1 MSTKMRVLHMLVCT
15 RGHCCWSIRRGCL
28 CGGIHAAVV
37 NVLECMCTGTLRMVP
52 EDCRVWL
59 KLLKNKSLTILAK
72 CVTGEGMVL
81 PRGQLEQSSLSGFL
95 LGGSGRGWGEEGS
108 GRDVYVS
115 VKCSSCMDQ
124 PVRTAVN
131 ANQTDGLG
139 AWEHHTVTG
148 NW

>member
-1 MSTKMRVLHMLVCT
+1 
-15 RGHCCWSIRRGCL
+15 
-28 CGGIHAAVV
+28 
-37 NVLECMCTGTLRMVP
+37 
-52 EDCRVWL
+52 
-59 KLLKNKSLTILAK
+59 
-72 CVTGEGMVL
+72 MVL

-95 LGGSGRGWGEEGS
+95 PGGSGRGRGEEGS
-108 GRDVYVS
+108 GRDVCVS

-139 AWEHHTVTG
+139 AWEHHAVTG